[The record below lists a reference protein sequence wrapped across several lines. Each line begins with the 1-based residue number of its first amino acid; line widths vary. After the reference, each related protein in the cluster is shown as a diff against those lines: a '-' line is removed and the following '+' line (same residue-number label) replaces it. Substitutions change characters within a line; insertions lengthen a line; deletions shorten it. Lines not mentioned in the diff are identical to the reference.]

1 MTPTQITDAMLFRF
15 FAGQLT
21 EEETARLTAW
31 MDENPKEHQKAMN
44 KAHDMYILGVMS
56 TAFESPVK
64 SMVSPIRNITLSK
77 IIRFTGKIAAVLVI
91 GFAINYVLFT
101 HRVGEWTN
109 QMTTI
114 EAPSGKQIRVT
125 LNDGS
130 VIDLNSGSRIVYPS
144 IFAGKER
151 RIQLYGE
158 AMFDVEPDANRP
170 FIVETFACDVKVLGT
185 HFNVIADE
193 VKNLFSTALFRG
205 KVAVLSHLS
214 DESVLMDENSVVNLK
229 NGHLQIAPI
238 EDPDEYRWP
247 EGIITLNRMPFD
259 QVVEKLEKYYDVKI
273 VIERSELP
281 VIKYQSCK
289 IRVSD
294 GINHAMQLLQ
304 MASDFTYTYDEIEN
318 IIRIK

>member
-1 MTPTQITDAMLFRF
+1 M
-15 FAGQLT
+15 
-21 EEETARLTAW
+21 
-31 MDENPKEHQKAMN
+31 
-44 KAHDMYILGVMS
+44 
-56 TAFESPVK
+56 
-64 SMVSPIRNITLSK
+64 
-77 IIRFTGKIAAVLVI
+77 
-91 GFAINYVLFT
+91 LFT
-101 HRVGEWTN
+101 HRVREWTN
-109 QMTTI
+109 QITTI
-114 EAPSGKQIRVT
+114 EAPSRKQIRVT

-144 IFAGKER
+144 IFVGKER

-158 AMFDVEPDANRP
+158 AMFDVEPDTDRP

-193 VKNLFSTALFRG
+193 ANGLFSAALFRG

-214 DESVLMDENSVVNLK
+214 DELVLMDENSVVNLK
-229 NGHLQIAPI
+229 NGHLQMVPI

-247 EGIITLNRMPFD
+247 EGIITLNRMSFD
-259 QVVEKLEKYYDVKI
+259 QIAEKLERYYNVKI

-304 MASDFTYTYDEIEN
+304 MASDFSYTYDEIEN

>member
-1 MTPTQITDAMLFRF
+1 MLFRF

-44 KAHDMYILGVMS
+44 KAHDIYILGVMS

-101 HRVGEWTN
+101 HRVSEWTN

-259 QVVEKLEKYYDVKI
+259 QVVEKLEKYYIWEFQKMKGRRAPVH
-273 VIERSELP
+273 EPGRSLYP
-281 VIKYQSCK
+281 NKFQVP
-289 IRVSD
+289 
-294 GINHAMQLLQ
+294 
-304 MASDFTYTYDEIEN
+304 
-318 IIRIK
+318 

>member
-1 MTPTQITDAMLFRF
+1 MC
-15 FAGQLT
+15 
-21 EEETARLTAW
+21 
-31 MDENPKEHQKAMN
+31 
-44 KAHDMYILGVMS
+44 
-56 TAFESPVK
+56 
-64 SMVSPIRNITLSK
+64 
-77 IIRFTGKIAAVLVI
+77 
-91 GFAINYVLFT
+91 
-101 HRVGEWTN
+101 
-109 QMTTI
+109 
-114 EAPSGKQIRVT
+114 
-125 LNDGS
+125 
-130 VIDLNSGSRIVYPS
+130 DLNSGSRIVYPS
-144 IFAGKER
+144 IFVGKER

-158 AMFDVEPDANRP
+158 AMFDVEPDTDRP

-193 VKNLFSTALFRG
+193 AKNLFSTALFRG

-229 NGHLQIAPI
+229 NGHLQIVPI

-247 EGIITLNRMPFD
+247 EGIITLNKMPFD
-259 QVVEKLEKYYDVKI
+259 QIVEKLEKYYDVKI
-273 VIERSELP
+273 VIKRPELP

-318 IIRIK
+318 IIRIE

>member
-1 MTPTQITDAMLFRF
+1 M
-15 FAGQLT
+15 
-21 EEETARLTAW
+21 
-31 MDENPKEHQKAMN
+31 
-44 KAHDMYILGVMS
+44 
-56 TAFESPVK
+56 
-64 SMVSPIRNITLSK
+64 
-77 IIRFTGKIAAVLVI
+77 
-91 GFAINYVLFT
+91 LFT
-101 HRVGEWTN
+101 HRVREWTN
-109 QMTTI
+109 QITTI

-144 IFAGKER
+144 IFVGKER

-158 AMFDVEPDANRP
+158 AMFDVEPDTDRP

-193 VKNLFSTALFRG
+193 ANGLFSAALFRG
-205 KVAVLSHLS
+205 KVAVLNHSS
-214 DESVLMDENSVVNLK
+214 NESVLMTENSVINLK

-247 EGIITLNRMPFD
+247 EGIITLNRMSFN
-259 QVVEKLEKYYDVKI
+259 QITEKLEKYYDVKI
-273 VIERSELP
+273 IIERSEVP

>member
-1 MTPTQITDAMLFRF
+1 MTQTQITDAMLFRF

-44 KAHDMYILGVMS
+44 KAHDIYILGVMS

-101 HRVGEWTN
+101 HRVSEWTN

-259 QVVEKLEKYYDVKI
+259 QVVEKLEKYYIWEFQKMKGRRAPVH
-273 VIERSELP
+273 EPGRSLYP
-281 VIKYQSCK
+281 NKFQVP
-289 IRVSD
+289 
-294 GINHAMQLLQ
+294 
-304 MASDFTYTYDEIEN
+304 
-318 IIRIK
+318 